1 MAFEALVTDDVCGIR
16 HENDLWRASKTQF
29 PRDLNGILHTT
40 LSSSPFYL
48 STRKQFP
55 NRAQNFGSLWFL
67 QHWVPDG
74 VCGIRHENDL
84 WRASETRFPRDLN
97 VIVHTPSS
105 SSPFYLGTRKP
116 SKNHLLWLSVPQ
128 ERKQNNAKNKCCQEM
143 TD

>member
-1 MAFEALVTDDVCGIR
+1 MSIIKLYYQSVISWQHLFLALFCLRSWG
-16 HENDLWRASKTQF
+16 
-29 PRDLNGILHTT
+29 T
-40 LSSSPFYL
+40 LSQ
-48 STRKQFP
+48 RRWRRQFP
-55 NRAQNFGSLWFL
+55 NENHNFGSLWLL

-128 ERKQNNAKNKCCQEM
+128 ERKQNNAKNKCCQET

>member
-1 MAFEALVTDDVCGIR
+1 LGADEYIERLEGKIR
-16 HENDLWRASKTQF
+16 ECLFFYVKIFLINSVSGDLSVF
-29 PRDLNGILHTT
+29 G
-40 LSSSPFYL
+40 SSPFYL
-48 STRKQFP
+48 SLRLLNDIF
-55 NRAQNFGSLWFL
+55 NFGSLWLL